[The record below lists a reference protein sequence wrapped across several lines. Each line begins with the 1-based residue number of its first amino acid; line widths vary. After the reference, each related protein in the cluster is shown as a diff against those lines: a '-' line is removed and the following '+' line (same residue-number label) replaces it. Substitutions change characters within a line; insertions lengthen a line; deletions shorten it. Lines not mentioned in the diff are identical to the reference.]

1 MWIHWIQLLSLFVE
15 GKKIGELLPFVK
27 WGYVYIPTMVEE
39 RIKWNYIWQIQKGKM
54 VVWGGL
60 TKSWEKKRSEV
71 KGKGKMERYTHLNA
85 EFQRIA
91 SRDKKAF
98 LRDQCKEI
106 EENNRMG
113 KTGDLESLETL
124 DLWSHWKRPW
134 CWERWKAGGEG
145 DDRRW
150 DGSMAS
156 PTQWIWVWVSFGSW
170 WWTGKPGMLLS
181 MGSQRAGQD
190 WVTELYWGSL

>member
-98 LRDQCKEI
+98 LSDAVKALHSICQQI
-106 EENNRMG
+106 WN
-113 KTGDLESLETL
+113 TQQWLQD
-124 DLWSHWKRPW
+124 WKRSVFIHSFHSNPK
-134 CWERWKAGGEG
+134 ERQGQ
-145 DDRRW
+145 RRFKL
-150 DGSMAS
+150 
-156 PTQWIWVWVSFGSW
+156 PHNCTHL
-170 WWTGKPGMLLS
+170 TC
-181 MGSQRAGQD
+181 
-190 WVTELYWGSL
+190 

>member
-91 SRDKKAF
+91 RRDKKSF
-98 LRDQCKEI
+98 LSDQCKKV

-113 KTGDLESLETL
+113 KTRDLFKKIRDTKGTFHVKTGSIKDRNGM
-124 DLWSHWKRPW
+124 DLTEAEDVKR
-134 CWERWKAGGEG
+134 CQEY
-145 DDRRW
+145 
-150 DGSMAS
+150 
-156 PTQWIWVWVSFGSW
+156 T
-170 WWTGKPGMLLS
+170 
-181 MGSQRAGQD
+181 
-190 WVTELYWGSL
+190 